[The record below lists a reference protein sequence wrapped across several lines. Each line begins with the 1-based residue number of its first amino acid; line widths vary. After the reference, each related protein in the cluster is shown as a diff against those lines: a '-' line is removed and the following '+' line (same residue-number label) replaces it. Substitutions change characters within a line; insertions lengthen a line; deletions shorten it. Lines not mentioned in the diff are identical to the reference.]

1 MVSVSCTNFFV
12 RVGFMSTEN
21 FDAVKNDFEEHRD
34 FSDLKLIKLC
44 RSGDEN
50 AFSTLINRYTPLIKS
65 RLSKVYTQ
73 VFDKDDLFQ
82 EGLLAFLTCIYN
94 YDDKKGYSFSAYA
107 KKCIE
112 NRMVSVIRYE
122 NTDKN
127 KPLFDY
133 LSIDDCENESFALQH
148 YNFNRD
154 PSSIVIK
161 KEEMEQMENK
171 VKIQLSCFEQ
181 KALNLYLCG
190 HSYEEMATILDT
202 TTKSI
207 DNALQRI
214 RRKLRG

>member
-1 MVSVSCTNFFV
+1 
-12 RVGFMSTEN
+12 MSTEN
-21 FDAVKNDFEEHRD
+21 FDAVKNSFEEYNNLTD
-34 FSDLKLIKLC
+34 WKLVKLC
-44 RSGDEN
+44 RTGDES
-50 AFSTLINRYTPLIKS
+50 AFSVLISRYTPLIKS

-82 EGLLAFLTCIYN
+82 EGLIAFLTCIYN
-94 YDDKKGYSFSAYA
+94 YDDKKGYSFSSYA
-107 KKCIE
+107 EKCVTNKMI
-112 NRMVSVIRYE
+112 SVIRYE
-122 NTDKN
+122 NTEKN
-127 KPLFDY
+127 KPLSDY
-133 LSIDDCENESFALQH
+133 LSIDDCENESITAQH
-148 YNFNRD
+148 YNFNYD
-154 PSSIVIK
+154 PSSILIK
-161 KEEMEQMENK
+161 KEEMEFMENQ

>member
-1 MVSVSCTNFFV
+1 
-12 RVGFMSTEN
+12 MSTEN
-21 FDAVKNDFEEHRD
+21 FDAVKNSFEKYNNFTD
-34 FSDLKLIKLC
+34 WQLVKLC
-44 RSGDEN
+44 RKGDES
-50 AFSTLINRYTPLIKS
+50 AFSVLISRYTPLIKS

-82 EGLLAFLTCIYN
+82 EGLIAFLTCIYN
-94 YDDKKGYSFSAYA
+94 YDDKKGYSFSSYA
-107 KKCIE
+107 EKCVTNKMI
-112 NRMVSVIRYE
+112 SVIRYE
-122 NTDKN
+122 NTEKN
-127 KPLFDY
+127 KPLSDY
-133 LSIDDCENESFALQH
+133 LSIDDCENESITAQH
-148 YNFNRD
+148 YNFNYD
-154 PSSIVIK
+154 PSSILIK
-161 KEEMEQMENK
+161 KEEMEFMENQ